1 VRGPAP
7 GLGTGT
13 SWGRPRTCRKPA
25 ESFNQEL
32 QAHPGGGPE
41 PAENLPKAEIR
52 SYRHILGEAQNLP
65 KTCRKL
71 KSGAT
76 GTSSGNPWQPLATPG
91 NPWQPLATPG
101 NPWQPEVPTGT
112 QWVPLA
118 ELFFLV
124 ELAFVLSPLPRFV
137 LSPTLFLLASHTPK
151 GLVIRLASQR
161 ERPGW
166 GVVQASFPITATPAS
181 GKNTFCSV
189 PGIPLAWEL
198 GIGCHIA

>member
-25 ESFNQEL
+25 ESLNQEL

-52 SYRHILGEAQNLP
+52 SYRHIL
-65 KTCRKL
+65 
-71 KSGAT
+71 
-76 GTSSGNPWQPLATPG
+76 WQPLATPG